1 MKTHLFKRGIAG
13 LLSLVICLSAF
24 IGLGTT
30 TAFAA
35 GEQAEVYLIS
45 FPRSGDANLDYSGT
59 WGHPELRF
67 MNGWFLG
74 ASNYTIIR
82 ALHSYDGNICYCIE
96 PGTPQETGD
105 SYTSKDETF
114 WDNLPSDFNGT
125 ISPYDIKL
133 FIGRIMQ
140 YGYTGPISTSW
151 RSQNPADAATLAE
164 AMAIQ
169 VLIWETVVGERDED
183 FDYVSPGS
191 YDAVKGVISTAH
203 PLYDLFCDYYD
214 SIEASVQRHSAIP
227 SFMSKNPNR
236 AQSVELEWDGS
247 SYTATLTDH
256 NRVLSDYIFS
266 ANEDGISFSVNG
278 NKLVIT
284 AATAPSDSVRITA
297 NKTGSTRRGII
308 TWTDGRYAPGGG
320 IQDVVSY
327 AQKVNDPV
335 QAFLN
340 LKVSYGSAKIVKT
353 SEDGKV
359 DNLTFT
365 VTGNGVNQ
373 TVKTNSKGEI
383 QIDNLMPGVYTVT
396 EMDYDKYEPQESRRV
411 TVVSGQVSTVN
422 FNNKLKRGDLQVI
435 KSSEDNLN
443 EGVTFHLYGT
453 SLSGVAV
460 DEYAVTD
467 ANGVATFEAVLISGS
482 TPYTVEEV
490 DTAVRYVVP
499 EAQSAPIN
507 WNEVTSRSFL
517 NILKKFSVTVTK
529 SDAETGTAQ
538 GDASLAGAVYG
549 IYKGETLVDTYTTDK
564 NGQFVTKEY
573 ICDNDWT
580 VREITPSEGYLL
592 DTTVHKVGAEPQ
604 LYTVE
609 HNQTAN
615 DVTEQVAKGNIAIIK
630 HTDNG
635 DTQIETPEN
644 GAEFAVYLKAAGSYE
659 VAEDKATGANAII
672 QEKYITI
679 SVCKKNVEEARNYF
693 ARVGADLIA
702 HFGRLGSK
710 CVELEPDER
719 LRIFHDFY
727 RAGEETEFRFDIKET
742 RRKGHDFKDFIC
754 PDSMEFT
761 GDYFKIGERYGRVLF
776 LREYASYIKDSMVAE
791 MTDLNR
797 NLMMSIDVIPVP
809 TDEAVREAESRLLG
823 VETNATNWQRRQNAN
838 NNFSAQLPYDIEQ
851 QRKEMKEFLDDLT
864 TRDQRM
870 MFAVLTM
877 VHTADTK
884 EQLDNDTEALLTTAR
899 KHLCQFG
906 ILKFQQLDGL
916 NTAMPFG
923 VRKIESF
930 RTLTTESLAVF
941 IPFRVQDICHTNGVY
956 YGQNVIS
963 KNMII
968 ADRRQ
973 LLNGNEFILG
983 VSGGGKSFT
992 AKGEVINQVLAGNA
1006 DIIIIDPEREYSPL
1020 VRALGGEIINISA
1033 TSPTHIN
1040 AMDMNREYG
1049 DGANPVILKS
1059 EFIMSLCEQL
1069 IGGNNLGAVQKSIID
1084 RCTASVYRTYQQNNY
1099 TGEVPTL
1106 QDFRAELLKQ
1116 SEPEAQEIALAIELF
1131 TNGSLN
1137 TFAKKTNVD
1146 TDNRLICY
1154 DILDLGK
1161 QLMPIGM
1168 LVVLDSIL
1176 NRITQNRAKG
1186 KNTFIFIDEIYL
1198 LFQHEYSAN
1207 FLFTLWKRV
1216 RKYGAYATGITQNVD
1231 DLLQSHTART
1241 MLANSEFIVMLNQA
1255 STDRLELAK
1264 LLNISDTQLSY
1275 ITNVD
1280 AGHGLIKVGSSL
1292 VPFAN
1297 KFPKNT
1303 KLYKLMT
1310 TKPGEGAQ
1318 PSSYS
1323 LKPAM
1328 K

>member
-1 MKTHLFKRGIAG
+1 MIKTLRNLLKQDKERFVVPRGVQDVIPIKAIYDDG
-13 LLSLVICLSAF
+13 IFQVGRDKFSKTYKFSDINYAVASREDKEAMFLEYSELLNSLDSGA
-24 IGLGTT
+24 TT
-30 TAFAA
+30 KITINNRRLNRANF
-35 GEQAEVYLIS
+35 EKTILL
-45 FPRSGDANLDYSGT
+45 PLKGDAL
-59 WGHPELRF
+59 
-67 MNGWFLG
+67 
-74 ASNYTIIR
+74 
-82 ALHSYDGNICYCIE
+82 
-96 PGTPQETGD
+96 
-105 SYTSKDETF
+105 
-114 WDNLPSDFNGT
+114 
-125 ISPYDIKL
+125 
-133 FIGRIMQ
+133 
-140 YGYTGPISTSW
+140 
-151 RSQNPADAATLAE
+151 
-164 AMAIQ
+164 
-169 VLIWETVVGERDED
+169 
-183 FDYVSPGS
+183 
-191 YDAVKGVISTAH
+191 
-203 PLYDLFCDYYD
+203 
-214 SIEASVQRHSAIP
+214 
-227 SFMSKNPNR
+227 
-236 AQSVELEWDGS
+236 
-247 SYTATLTDH
+247 
-256 NRVLSDYIFS
+256 
-266 ANEDGISFSVNG
+266 
-278 NKLVIT
+278 
-284 AATAPSDSVRITA
+284 
-297 NKTGSTRRGII
+297 
-308 TWTDGRYAPGGG
+308 
-320 IQDVVSY
+320 
-327 AQKVNDPV
+327 
-335 QAFLN
+335 
-340 LKVSYGSAKIVKT
+340 
-353 SEDGKV
+353 
-359 DNLTFT
+359 
-365 VTGNGVNQ
+365 
-373 TVKTNSKGEI
+373 
-383 QIDNLMPGVYTVT
+383 
-396 EMDYDKYEPQESRRV
+396 
-411 TVVSGQVSTVN
+411 
-422 FNNKLKRGDLQVI
+422 
-435 KSSEDNLN
+435 
-443 EGVTFHLYGT
+443 
-453 SLSGVAV
+453 
-460 DEYAVTD
+460 DEYR
-467 ANGVATFEAVLISGS
+467 
-482 TPYTVEEV
+482 EEYN
-490 DTAVRYVVP
+490 RM
-499 EAQSAPIN
+499 
-507 WNEVTSRSFL
+507 
-517 NILKKFSVTVTK
+517 
-529 SDAETGTAQ
+529 
-538 GDASLAGAVYG
+538 
-549 IYKGETLVDTYTTDK
+549 
-564 NGQFVTKEY
+564 
-573 ICDNDWT
+573 
-580 VREITPSEGYLL
+580 LL
-592 DTTVHKVGAEPQ
+592 E
-604 LYTVE
+604 
-609 HNQTAN
+609 
-615 DVTEQVAKGNIAIIK
+615 
-630 HTDNG
+630 
-635 DTQIETPEN
+635 
-644 GAEFAVYLKAAGSYE
+644 
-659 VAEDKATGANAII
+659 KATGANAII

-742 RRKGHDFKDFIC
+742 RKKGHDFKDFIC

-870 MFAVLTM
+870 MFAVLKM

-906 ILKFQQLDGL
+906 VLKFQQLDGL

-1297 KFPKNT
+1297 KFPKHT

-1310 TKPGEGAQ
+1310 TKPGEGA
-1318 PSSYS
+1318 
-1323 LKPAM
+1323 
-1328 K
+1328 